1 MTFDVTYNKLSNFSM
16 DDKLKE
22 DISKIVDEVVSS
34 RVSNQQA
41 TLTFNLDDFDAK
53 RKLNQILNVD
63 NYQIALYD
71 FSQFLRNFLKH
82 GEGEKVRFKSCDEYK
97 EIVPDYDT
105 MEYVSEMFYQF
116 LDKNRIDLDN

>member
-1 MTFDVTYNKLSNFSM
+1 M

-97 EIVPDYDT
+97 EIVPDDDT
-105 MEYVSEMFYQF
+105 MEYVSEMFYEF